1 VSGGTLLALQVGGR
15 AVVSDTDR
23 DRLLVVDVENFTVLA
38 ELALGAGAEPGRLV
52 EDAAGRVH
60 AVLRGSG
67 EVVSIDAA
75 SGAVQNRRSVC
86 QAPRG
91 IAFDKATDQLVVACL
106 EGSLVE
112 LPAAGGPATRV
123 TAVASDLRDVAFLN
137 GDLVVTRFRSAELL
151 FLDAARNVVRTT
163 NLAGDG
169 NGLDASVAWRA
180 VATADGTLAISHQ
193 RSFHGRIAVIGSS
206 GGTSGTTGDSSGGTT
221 GDSATPHIEI
231 PGTGGVAGTG
241 AAAAGGVAGTSGTG
255 T

>member
-1 VSGGTLLALQVGGR
+1 MRTNNSATRCTLALVLVALGAGAGCSSAPALPPSDLPPTSGTGGGLSFPEAGGRAGGGTGGTGFDASPVVTAAHAPPAVSGGTLLALQVGGR

-38 ELALGAGAEPGRLV
+38 EIALGAGAEPGRLV

-75 SGAVQNRRSVC
+75 SGAVQNRRRVC

-91 IAFDKATDQLVVACL
+91 IAFDKAADQLVVACL

-112 LPAAGGPATRV
+112 LPTAGGAATRV

-137 GDLVVTRFRSAELL
+137 GDL
-151 FLDAARNVVRTT
+151 
-163 NLAGDG
+163 
-169 NGLDASVAWRA
+169 
-180 VATADGTLAISHQ
+180 
-193 RSFHGRIAVIGSS
+193 
-206 GGTSGTTGDSSGGTT
+206 
-221 GDSATPHIEI
+221 
-231 PGTGGVAGTG
+231 
-241 AAAAGGVAGTSGTG
+241 
-255 T
+255 